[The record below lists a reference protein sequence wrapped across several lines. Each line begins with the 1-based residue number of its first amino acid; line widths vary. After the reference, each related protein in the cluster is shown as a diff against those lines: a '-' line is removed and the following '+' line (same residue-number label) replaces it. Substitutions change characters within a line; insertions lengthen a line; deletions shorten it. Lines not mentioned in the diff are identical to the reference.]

1 MPGSERHLV
10 LLRTWLIAGLVAVLG
25 ANVVYSVDEQN
36 TDALQSDV
44 PQSDAETDDSGDP
57 QAKKG
62 AASDVDAPKTSP
74 PRPAPSKAVI
84 KEIPLPPPD
93 RPAPGSIRVDN
104 GMIFSG
110 MYSKATTLAP
120 IRRNGGPLDRPDQ
133 QLEMRLIDQKARE
146 IYVSGRRAELPVA
159 NNLVWPNSVF
169 VIPQKRVSRK
179 VMPEGIPTLGLFDS
193 EGLARGTLHRPNGRK
208 DEIVVGIVAINELYA
223 EVSCLTHDWSY
234 CISFNSIPRQNLPAI
249 LSHVENFQDRN
260 VRLDLVKMLIKS
272 NRLPEARELFNTL
285 VISFPELANADEQ
298 RQIREE
304 IARQITKELE
314 QRRDLGQHKLAANG
328 ARVLTRDNLTPET
341 VVRVE
346 RLEKDYDAINQRIEA
361 VRMNIPVLV
370 SGIEDDPLR
379 ESVTLIS
386 RTVLGDINP
395 DTIDRFAAYEIV
407 ASTPGDIPND
417 EILGMALSGWLLGA
431 ENTVRNLS
439 DVVSLFEARELIMDY
454 MNTSPEEVAVRQSLA
469 ERISA
474 LEGLG
479 VERVAAMVKHLP
491 AFTELPISFPDDSQG
506 GSFTLEATDTTLGA
520 VGRVPPEYHESRTYP
535 VLIALHGPF
544 DDAARHLTYLQGI
557 SESNGYIVVAPDW
570 SQQSSPVSDA
580 TPTGNSTSAEFHR
593 LFLGLMARLKRHL
606 RIDDDRVFVSGHS
619 FGGDVAMDLAASH
632 PDLFAGVV
640 TVCGTGYRHL
650 QWTAPNA
657 IQMPWY
663 VVIGDAQAGWFDRMG
678 PLSAKLF
685 KRDTEM
691 KVVFDVTFIKYPSR
705 GLEIYH
711 EEFESIFDWMSRYR
725 RNRAP
730 EKIYANLL
738 RSTDLHWSWVKLR
751 GLPPQFAQ
759 LDTEA
764 AAPSGPYRPAE
775 LNIQSDDSNLIRIR
789 SAPSDLSIMLSPDL
803 KKLNLEKPIRIHNGR
818 KMTTVDYDPEV
829 THLLEELYAT
839 GDRLRLC
846 HMRVDIP
853 K

>member
-1 MPGSERHLV
+1 MRNSDRHL
-10 LLRTWLIAGLVAVLG
+10 LLLKNGLLAALVAILG
-25 ANVVYSVDEQN
+25 ADVVYSIDEPAKEAAKVDSDQTDAKLPDAKNGDATN
-36 TDALQSDV
+36 TDV
-44 PQSDAETDDSGDP
+44 PK
-57 QAKKG
+57 AK
-62 AASDVDAPKTSP
+62 APKP
-74 PRPAPSKAVI
+74 DQPKAVI
-84 KEIPLPPPD
+84 REIPLPPPD

-120 IRRNGGPLDRPDQ
+120 IRRGGGPLDRPDQ
-133 QLEMRLIDQKARE
+133 QLEMRLVDQKARE
-146 IYVSGRRAELPVA
+146 IYISGRRAEPPVA

-179 VMPEGIPTLGLFDS
+179 VMPEGIPTLGPFDS
-193 EGLARGTLHRPNGRK
+193 EGLSRGTMHRPNGRK
-208 DEIVVGIVAINELYA
+208 DDILVGIVAINELYA

-234 CISFNSIPRQNLPAI
+234 CISFESIPRQHLPAI
-249 LSHVENFQDRN
+249 LSHVENFRDRN

-285 VISFPELANADEQ
+285 LIDFPELANADEQ
-298 RQIREE
+298 TQIREE

-328 ARVLTRDNLTPET
+328 ARVLTRNNLTPET

-346 RLEKDYDAINQRIEA
+346 RLEKDYDAVDQRIEA
-361 VRMNIPVLV
+361 VRAGLPALV
-370 SGIEDDPLR
+370 AGIEDDPLR

-386 RTVLGDINP
+386 RTVLGEINP

-417 EILGMALSGWLLGA
+417 EILGMALSGWLMGA

-439 DVVSLFEARELIMDY
+439 DVVSLFEARELILDY
-454 MNTSPEEVAVRQSLA
+454 MNTSPEEAAVRQALA

-479 VERVAAMVKHLP
+479 VERVAAMVRHLP
-491 AFTELPISFPDDSQG
+491 AFAEVPIEFSDVSKG
-506 GSFTLEATDTTLGA
+506 GSFTLEATEFALGA
-520 VGRVPPEYHESRTYP
+520 VGRVPPEYHESRQYP
-535 VLIALHGPF
+535 LLIALHGPF
-544 DDAARHLTYLQGI
+544 DDAARHLSYLQGI
-557 SESNGYIVVAPDW
+557 AENNGYILVAPEWLKKADDG
-570 SQQSSPVSDA
+570 SGTVA
-580 TPTGNSTSAEFHR
+580 TGYSTSAEFHR
-593 LFLGLMARLKRHL
+593 LFLGLMSRLKKHL

-619 FGGDVAMDLAASH
+619 FGGDTAMDLAASH

-640 TVCGTGYRHL
+640 SICGTGHRHL

-691 KVVFDVTFIKYPSR
+691 KVVFDTTFIKYPSR

-711 EEFESIFDWMSRYR
+711 EEFASIFDWMSRYR

-738 RSTDLHWSWVKLR
+738 RSTDLHWSWIRLK
-751 GLPPQFAQ
+751 GLPLQFAQ
-759 LDTEA
+759 LDDEA
-764 AAPSGPYRPAE
+764 SASIGTFRPSE

-789 SAPSDLSIMLSPDL
+789 SAPSDVTILLSPDL
-803 KKLNLEKPIRIHNGR
+803 KNINLEKPIRIHNGR

-829 THLLEELYAT
+829 IHLLEELYTT
-839 GDRLRLC
+839 GDRARLC
-846 HMRVDIP
+846 YMRIDIP

>member
-1 MPGSERHLV
+1 MRRFEQHLP
-10 LLRTWLIAGLVAVLG
+10 LLKTWLLAILFALSGTNVLSSGDEPDGDSPEAGVEGPAAGVKDSDSPKK
-25 ANVVYSVDEQN
+25 AAADS
-36 TDALQSDV
+36 DALQAKAKNSD
-44 PQSDAETDDSGDP
+44 
-57 QAKKG
+57 
-62 AASDVDAPKTSP
+62 P
-74 PRPAPSKAVI
+74 PKAVI

-120 IRRNGGPLDRPDQ
+120 IRRGGGPLDRPDQ

-146 IYVSGRRAELPVA
+146 IYVSGRRAEPPVA

-169 VIPQKRVSRK
+169 AIPQKRISRK
-179 VMPEGIPTLGLFDS
+179 VMPEGIPTLGAFDA
-193 EGLARGTLHRPNGRK
+193 EGISRGTLHRPNGRK
-208 DEIVVGIVAINELYA
+208 DDIVVGIVAMNELYA

-234 CISFNSIPRQNLPAI
+234 CISFDSIPRQHLKDI
-249 LSHVENFQDRN
+249 LDRVENSQDRK
-260 VRLDLVKMLIKS
+260 VRLALVKMLIKS
-272 NRLPEARELFNTL
+272 NRLPEARRMFDDLL
-285 VISFPELANADEQ
+285 SSFPELANAEEQ
-298 RQIREE
+298 QQIREE

-314 QRRDLGQHKLAANG
+314 QRRDLGQHRLAANG
-328 ARVLTRDNLTPET
+328 ARVLPRNNLTPET

-346 RLEKDYDAINQRIEA
+346 RLQKDYDGIDQRIEA
-361 VRMNIPVLV
+361 VRTSIPELV
-370 SGIEDDPLR
+370 AGIEDETLR

-386 RTVLGDINP
+386 RTVLGEINP

-431 ENTVRNLS
+431 ENTVRNLT
-439 DVVSLFEARELIMDY
+439 DVVSLFEARELIVDY
-454 MNTSPEEVAVRQSLA
+454 MNTSLDEATVRQALA

-491 AFTELPISFPDDSQG
+491 PFAELPIEFSDFATG
-506 GSFTLEATDTTLGA
+506 GSFVLEATEDSLGA
-520 VGRVPPEYHESRTYP
+520 VGRVPPEYHESRQYP
-535 VLIALHGPF
+535 LLIALHGPF
-544 DDAARHLTYLQGI
+544 DDAAAHLSYWQGMA
-557 SESNGYIVVAPDW
+557 ESNGFILVSPEW
-570 SQQSSPVSDA
+570 SKKVSDNTEA
-580 TPTGNSTSAEFHR
+580 NPLGFYTSAEFHR
-593 LFLGLMARLKRHL
+593 LFLGLMSRLKRHL

-632 PDLFAGVV
+632 SDLFAGLISI
-640 TVCGTGYRHL
+640 CGTGSRHL

-663 VVIGDAQAGWFDRMG
+663 IVIGDAQAGWFDRMG

-691 KVVFDVTFIKYPSR
+691 KVVFDTTFVKYPSR

-711 EEFESIFDWMSRYR
+711 EEFASIFDWMSRYR
-725 RNRAP
+725 RNHAP

-738 RSTDLHWSWVKLR
+738 RSTDLHWSWVRLR
-751 GLPPQFAQ
+751 GLPSQFAQ
-759 LDTEA
+759 LDQDA
-764 AAPSGPYRPAE
+764 SAPNATYRPAE

-789 SAPSDLSIMLSPDL
+789 SAPSDVTILLSPDL
-803 KKLNLEKPIRIHNGR
+803 KNINLEKPIRIHNGR
-818 KMTTVDYDPEV
+818 KMTSVDYDPEV
-829 THLLEELYAT
+829 MHLLEELYAT
-839 GDRLRLC
+839 GDRARLC
-846 HMRVDIP
+846 HMRIEIP